1 MKFSKGQGLS
11 MASISKPYLVRASL
25 LAGFAIFMGLALS
38 FVVYQSTEN
47 VKSNAIDLV
56 SHRIPILTGINEL
69 IADLSEQER
78 VIYEYYRSQDNDTF
92 RQSSTAV
99 MNTFDMHLAVILTQD
114 RFSSEAAVIVKG
126 QQKIVVLFDDF
137 YQAMQVDEDNWDEMR
152 AILSQVSKVRRQ
164 LLPTLK
170 FIEMQTKKT
179 VDEGHQATLAQMAIS
194 RWLVIIY
201 GVAIVLIAGVI
212 SWYIRQYMLTQAK
225 NTRLALF
232 SQQNPNPILSV
243 NNVGEVVFANPAC
256 GKLLLC
262 VGYQANEVDYLLPSN
277 FLSLRQ
283 LLSSQQE
290 HSMVVEQVLNDHILQ
305 ISVYWHEEIDAY
317 DIHIKDVTERKLAEE
332 QVNHLAFYNQGT
344 NLPNQYK
351 FNRDIDN
358 AIKAGE
364 NFSIGIFS
372 IRAFDEKVSTLG
384 LESTEALVKALA
396 KNISQALPVGVYFY
410 QTNDSQF
417 GLLCNKSNNS
427 LALQKLTKVVSAV
440 AEQPLLTHCGEFF
453 VELDFGYGCY
463 PTHGDDRNF
472 LIKSAHSALAVA
484 SEDEHNNFCLYQPKF
499 SEDRQHNSE
508 LINKLRHAVAKKEL
522 FLVFQPQLDIQSN
535 RVTGIE
541 TLVRWRHGGE
551 IISPVDFIPLAEQSG
566 LIIPIG
572 QWILE
577 QACLF
582 ARRLVDLGYID
593 IVVAVNVSPRQFT
606 HPQFC
611 HTVKSTL
618 ENVQLPAQNLE
629 LEITEGVFMH
639 NEENTLAVLQQLKSF
654 GLHLSI
660 DDFGTGYS
668 SLSYLKRFPIDK
680 LKIDQSFI
688 RDCHQNDED
697 KAIIKTIV
705 SLGKSLNLSLI
716 AEGVE
721 EESHV
726 EFLRGL
732 GCDEI
737 QGYWF
742 SKPVLAEQ
750 LISLL
755 AEKGG
760 DIKVKLAPLTY
771 LPAN

>member
-1 MKFSKGQGLS
+1 MIS
-11 MASISKPYLVRASL
+11 MSKPYLIRASL
-25 LAGFAIFMGLALS
+25 LASFAIFMGLALS
-38 FVVYQSTEN
+38 FVVYQSTES
-47 VKSNAIDLV
+47 VKRNAIDLV

-78 VIYEYYRSQDNDTF
+78 VIYEYYRSQDNDVF
-92 RQSSTAV
+92 IESSTSV
-99 MNTFDMHLAVILTQD
+99 KNTFDMHLSVILSQA
-114 RFSSEAAVIVKG
+114 RFAKEASLIVEGQKEIQGLFSE
-126 QQKIVVLFDDF
+126 F
-137 YQAMQVDEDNWDEMR
+137 YQAMQLDEDNWDELR
-152 AILSQVSKVRRQ
+152 DILTKVSTVRLE

-170 FIEMQTKKT
+170 SIELQTKKT
-179 VDEGHQATLAQMAIS
+179 VDEGHKATLEQMAIS
-194 RWLVIIY
+194 HWLVIIY
-201 GVAIVLIAGVI
+201 GVAIVLIAAVI
-212 SWYIRQYMLTQAK
+212 SWYIRQYILTQAK

-232 SQQNPNPILSV
+232 SHRNPNPILSV
-243 NNVGEVVFANPAC
+243 NNLGEVVFANPASE
-256 GKLLLC
+256 KLLLC
-262 VGYQANEVDYLLPSN
+262 VGYEASDVNYLLPSN

-283 LLSSQQE
+283 QLSSEQD
-290 HSMVVEQVLNDHILQ
+290 HSVVVEQVINDHILQ
-305 ISVYWHEEIDAY
+305 VSVYWHEEIDAY
-317 DIHIKDVTERKLAEE
+317 DVHIKDVTEGKLAEE
-332 QVNHLAFYNQGT
+332 QVNHLAFYNQET

-351 FNRDIDN
+351 FNKDIDN
-358 AIKAGE
+358 AILAGE
-364 NFSIGIFS
+364 KFSVGIFA

-384 LESTEALVKALA
+384 LEATEALVKALA
-396 KNISQALPVGVYFY
+396 KNISQALPLGVYFY
-410 QTNDSQF
+410 QTNNNQF
-417 GLLCNKSNNS
+417 GLLCSQSNSS
-427 LALQKLTKVVSAV
+427 LVLQKLTKVISDV
-440 AEQPLLTHCGEFF
+440 ADQSLITHCGEFF

-463 PTHGDDRNF
+463 PVHGQERNF

-484 SEDEHNNFCLYQPKF
+484 SEDEHNNFCLYEPVF
-499 SEDRQHNSE
+499 SENKQRNIE
-508 LINKLRHAVAKKEL
+508 LINKLRHAVAKQEL

-535 RVTGIE
+535 RITGIE
-541 TLVRWRHGGE
+541 TLVRWQQGDN

-577 QACLF
+577 QACRF
-582 ARRLVDLGYID
+582 AKQLVDLGYID
-593 IVVAVNVSPRQFT
+593 IVVAVNVSPRQFS

-611 HTVKSTL
+611 HTVQSVLKD
-618 ENVQLPAQNLE
+618 VKLPPQNLE

-639 NEENTLAVLQQLKSF
+639 NEENTLAVLQQLKST

-688 RDCHQNDED
+688 RDCHTNDED
-697 KAIIKTIV
+697 KAIIQTIV

-726 EFLRGL
+726 DFLRGL

-742 SKPVLAEQ
+742 SKPVLPEQ
-750 LISLL
+750 LITLL
-755 AEKGG
+755 VEKGG
-760 DIKVKLAPLTY
+760 DIQVEPLIPIT
-771 LPAN
+771 LIN

>member
-1 MKFSKGQGLS
+1 MPSMSK
-11 MASISKPYLVRASL
+11 AYLVRASL

-38 FVVYQSTEN
+38 FVVYQSTEK
-47 VKSNAIDLV
+47 VKRNAIDLV
-56 SHRIPILTGINEL
+56 SHRIPILTSINEL

-78 VIYEYYRSQDNDTF
+78 IIYEYYRSQDDERF
-92 RQSSTAV
+92 LKSSTV
-99 MNTFDMHLAVILTQD
+99 VRLTFKMHLDVILSQD
-114 RFSSEAAVIVKG
+114 RFDKEVDLIVNG
-126 QQKIVVLFDDF
+126 QQEIEALFILF
-137 YQAMQVDEDNWDEMR
+137 YQAMQVEKDNWDEMR
-152 AILSQVSKVRRQ
+152 TILSKVSTVRTD

-170 FIEMQTKKT
+170 SIEMQTKKT
-179 VDEGHQATLAQMAIS
+179 VDEGHKATLAQMEIS
-194 RWLVIIY
+194 HWLVIIY

-212 SWYIRQYMLTQAK
+212 SWYIRQYMLTQAR

-232 SQQNPNPILSV
+232 SHRNPNPILSV
-243 NNVGEVVFANPAC
+243 NNLGEVVFANPAC
-256 GKLLLC
+256 GKLLLS
-262 VGYQANEVDYLLPSN
+262 VGYQAEEVEYLLPSN
-277 FLSLRQ
+277 FISLRQ

-290 HSMVVEQVLNDHILQ
+290 HNDTVEQVLNDHVLQ

-332 QVNHLAFYNQGT
+332 KVNHLAFYNQGT

-351 FNRDIDN
+351 FNNDIDN
-358 AIKAGE
+358 AITTSSR
-364 NFSIGIFS
+364 FSVGIFT
-372 IRAFDEKVSTLG
+372 ICAFDEKVSTLG
-384 LESTEALVKALA
+384 LEATEALVKILA
-396 KNISQALPVGVYFY
+396 KNVSQALPTGVGFY
-410 QTNDSQF
+410 QVNDSQF
-417 GLLCNKSNNS
+417 GLLYANS
-427 LALQKLTKVVSAV
+427 DNTLALQKLTKLVSDI
-440 AEQPLLTHCGEFF
+440 AEQPLLTNFGEFF

-463 PTHGDDRNF
+463 PIHGDDRNV

-484 SEDEHNNFCLYQPKF
+484 SENEHNNFCLYEAKF
-499 SEDRQHNSE
+499 SENRQRNIE
-508 LINKLRHAVAKKEL
+508 LINKLRHAVAKQEL

-535 RVTGIE
+535 RITGIE
-541 TLVRWRHGGE
+541 TLVRWRHEGS

-577 QACLF
+577 QASIF
-582 ARRLVDLGYID
+582 AKQLVDLGYID

-611 HTVKSTL
+611 HTVQRVL
-618 ENVQLPAQNLE
+618 ADVNLPPRNLE

-639 NEENTLAVLQQLKSF
+639 NEENTLAVLQQLKSL

-688 RDCHQNDED
+688 RDCHKNDED
-697 KAIIKTIV
+697 KAIIKTII

-726 EFLRGL
+726 DFLRGL

-742 SKPVLAEQ
+742 SKPVLAGQ
-750 LISLL
+750 LIDLL
-755 AEKGG
+755 AKKGG
-760 DIKVKLAPLTY
+760 DIQVEPLRSI
-771 LPAN
+771 PIA

>member
-1 MKFSKGQGLS
+1 MTS
-11 MASISKPYLVRASL
+11 MSRPYLVRASL

-38 FVVYQSTEN
+38 VVVYQSTVN

-56 SHRIPILTGINEL
+56 SHRIPILTSINEL
-69 IADLSEQER
+69 MADLSEQER
-78 VIYEYYRSQDNDTF
+78 VIYEFYRSQDNDSF
-92 RQSSTAV
+92 NKSSTEV
-99 MNTFDMHLAVILTQD
+99 KNTFNMHLAVILSQD
-114 RFSSEAAVIVKG
+114 RFSNEANLIFEG
-126 QQKIVVLFDDF
+126 QQEIQALFNTF
-137 YQAMQVDEDNWDEMR
+137 YQGMQANADNWDELR
-152 AILSQVSKVRRQ
+152 DILSQVSSVRRR

-170 FIEMQTKKT
+170 SIELQTKKT
-179 VDEGHQATLAQMAIS
+179 VDEGHQATLDQMAIS
-194 RWLVIIY
+194 HWLVIVY
-201 GVAIVLIAGVI
+201 GITIVLIAGVI
-212 SWYIRQYMLTQAK
+212 SWYIRQYILTQAK

-232 SQQNPNPILSV
+232 SHRNPNPILSV
-243 NNVGEVVFANPAC
+243 NNLGEVVFANPAC
-256 GKLLLC
+256 EKLLLC
-262 VGYQANEVDYLLPSN
+262 VGHQSDEVNYLLPSN
-277 FLSLRQ
+277 FISLRQ
-283 LLSSQQE
+283 QLSAQQE
-290 HSMVVEQVLNDHILQ
+290 HSLVVEQVLKDHILQ
-305 ISVYWHEEIDAY
+305 ISIYWHEEIDAY
-317 DIHIKDVTERKLAEE
+317 DIHIKDVTERKQAEE
-332 QVNHLAFYNQGT
+332 QVKHLAFYNQET

-351 FNRDIDN
+351 FNNDIDE
-358 AIKAGE
+358 AIAKDDD
-364 NFSIGIFS
+364 FSVGIFT
-372 IRAFDEKVSTLG
+372 IRSFDEKVTTLG
-384 LESTEALVKALA
+384 LEATEALIKALA
-396 KNISQALPVGVYFY
+396 KKISQALPAGVYFY

-417 GLLCNKSNNS
+417 ALLCTKSKS
-427 LALQKLTKVVSAV
+427 ILGLQNLTKTITDI
-440 AEQPLLTHCGEFF
+440 AEQSLITHCGEFF

-463 PTHGDDRNF
+463 PLHGDDRNV
-472 LIKSAHSALAVA
+472 LIKSAHNALAIA
-484 SEDEHNNFCLYQPKF
+484 REDEHNNFCLFEPVF
-499 SEDRQHNSE
+499 SENKQKNSE
-508 LINKLRHAVAKKEL
+508 LINKLRHAVAKQEL

-535 RVTGIE
+535 RITGIE
-541 TLVRWRHGGE
+541 TLVRWKHDGE

-582 ARRLVDLGYID
+582 AKRLVDLGYLD

-611 HTVKSTL
+611 HTVKSVL
-618 ENVQLPAQNLE
+618 SDVQLPAQNLE

-639 NEENTLAVLQQLKSF
+639 NEESTLAVLQHLKSL

-688 RDCHQNDED
+688 RDCHKNDED
-697 KAIIKTIV
+697 KAIIETIV
-705 SLGKSLNLSLI
+705 SLGKSLKLSLI

-742 SKPVLAEQ
+742 SRPIVAEQ
-750 LISLL
+750 LMELL
-755 AEKGG
+755 EQKGG
-760 DIKVKLAPLTY
+760 DIKVEPLKSISIT
-771 LPAN
+771 

>member
-1 MKFSKGQGLS
+1 
-11 MASISKPYLVRASL
+11 MASISKPYLLRASL
-25 LAGFAIFMGLALS
+25 LAAFAIFMGLALS

-47 VKSNAIDLV
+47 VKTNAIDLV
-56 SHRIPILTGINEL
+56 SNRIPILTSINEL
-69 IADLSEQER
+69 MADLSEQER
-78 VIYEYYRSQDNDTF
+78 VIYEYYRSQENDSF
-92 RQSSTAV
+92 LKSSAV
-99 MNTFDMHLAVILTQD
+99 VKNTFNMHLAIILKQI
-114 RFSSEAAVIVKG
+114 RFEKEAAIIVKG
-126 QQKIVVLFDDF
+126 QQDIEVLFDNF

-152 AILSQVSKVRRQ
+152 VILTKVSTIRRQ

-170 FIEMQTKKT
+170 SIEMQTKKT
-179 VDEGHQATLAQMAIS
+179 VDEGHQATLKQMAIS
-194 RWLVIIY
+194 HWLVIVY
-201 GVAIVLIAGVI
+201 GIAIVLIAGI
-212 SWYIRQYMLTQAK
+212 TSWYLRLYMLTQAK

-232 SQQNPNPILSV
+232 SHRNPNPILSV
-243 NNVGEVVFANPAC
+243 NNLGEVVFANPAC
-256 GKLLLC
+256 DKLLVS
-262 VGYQANEVDYLLPSN
+262 VGYKAEEVEYLLPNN

-283 LLSSQQE
+283 QLSSQNE
-290 HSMVVEQVLNDHILQ
+290 HNSVVEQVLNDHVLH

-332 QVNHLAFYNQGT
+332 RVNLLAFYNQAT

-351 FNRDIDN
+351 FNNDIDN

-364 NFSIGIFS
+364 KFSIGIFS
-372 IRAFDEKVSTLG
+372 IRSFDEKVSALG
-384 LESTEALVKALA
+384 LEATEALVNTLA
-396 KNISQALPVGVYFY
+396 KNISLALPTGVLFY

-417 GLLCNKSNNS
+417 GLLCSKSNNS
-427 LALQKLTKVVSAV
+427 LALQQLTKLVSDV
-440 AEQPLLTHCGEFF
+440 AEQPLLTQCGEFF

-463 PTHGDDRNF
+463 PIHGDDRNF
-472 LIKSAHSALAVA
+472 LIKSAHNALVIA
-484 SEDEHNNFCLYQPKF
+484 SEDEHNNFCLYEPRF
-499 SEDRQHNSE
+499 SENSQKNIE

-541 TLVRWRHGGE
+541 TLVRWRHGGD
-551 IISPVDFIPLAEQSG
+551 IISPVNFIPLAEQSG

-577 QACLF
+577 QACQF
-582 ARRLVDLGYID
+582 AKQLVDLGYID
-593 IVVAVNVSPRQFT
+593 IIVAVNVSPRQFT

-611 HTVKSTL
+611 HSVRNAL
-618 ENVQLPAQNLE
+618 ADVGLPPHNLE

-639 NEENTLAVLQQLKSF
+639 NEEVTLAVLQQLKST

-688 RDCHQNDED
+688 RDCHENDED
-697 KAIIKTIV
+697 RAIIKTIV

-726 EFLRGL
+726 DFLRGL
-732 GCDEI
+732 GCEEI

-742 SKPVLAEQ
+742 SKPILPEQ

-755 AEKGG
+755 AEQGG
-760 DIKVKLAPLTY
+760 DIKVESAHY
-771 LPAN
+771 LPVK

>member
-1 MKFSKGQGLS
+1 M
-11 MASISKPYLVRASL
+11 SKPYLLRASL
-25 LAGFAIFMGLALS
+25 LAGFAIFMGVALS
-38 FVVYQSTEN
+38 FVVYQSTEK

-56 SHRIPILTGINEL
+56 SHRIPILTSINEL
-69 IADLSEQER
+69 MADLSEQER
-78 VIYEYYRSQDNDTF
+78 VIYEFYRSQDNATF
-92 RQSSTAV
+92 IESSTV
-99 MNTFDMHLAVILTQD
+99 VKNTFDMHLAVILSQA
-114 RFSSEAAVIVKG
+114 RFASEADLIVKG
-126 QQKIVVLFDDF
+126 QQEIQGLFSEF
-137 YQAMQVDEDNWDEMR
+137 YQAMQINEDNWDEMR
-152 AILSQVSKVRRQ
+152 DILSQVTSVRKQ

-170 FIEMQTKKT
+170 SIEHQTKQT

-194 RWLVIIY
+194 HWLVIFY
-201 GVAIVLIAGVI
+201 GISIVLIAGVV
-212 SWYIRQYMLTQAK
+212 SWYIRQYILTQAK

-232 SQQNPNPILSV
+232 SHRNPNPILSV
-243 NNVGEVVFANPAC
+243 SNLGEVVFANPAC

-262 VGYQANEVDYLLPSN
+262 VGYQADEVNYLLPCN
-277 FLSLRQ
+277 FLSLREMIA
-283 LLSSQQE
+283 SQQD
-290 HSMVVEQVLNDHILQ
+290 HSIVVEQVLNERILQ
-305 ISVYWHEEIDAY
+305 ISIYWHKELDAY
-317 DIHIKDVTERKLAEE
+317 DIHIIDVTERKLAEE
-332 QVNHLAFYNQGT
+332 QVNHLAFYNQET

-351 FNRDIDN
+351 FNNDIDE
-358 AIKAGE
+358 AILRGKD
-364 NFSIGIFS
+364 FSVGVFA
-372 IRAFDEKVSTLG
+372 IRAFNEKVSTLG
-384 LESTEALVKALA
+384 LEATEALVKAVA
-396 KNISQALPVGVYFY
+396 NKISDALPVGVYFY

-417 GLLCNKSNNS
+417 GLMCSESNNT
-427 LALQKLTKVVSAV
+427 LALQKLTQAITEV
-440 AEQPLLTHCGEFF
+440 AEKSLVTHCGEFF
-453 VELDFGYGCY
+453 IELDFGYGCY
-463 PTHGDDRNF
+463 PSHGDDRNV
-472 LIKSAHSALAVA
+472 LIKSAHSALAIA
-484 SEDEHNNFCLYQPKF
+484 SEDEHNNFCLYEASF
-499 SEDRQHNSE
+499 SKNRELNSE
-508 LINKLRHAVAKKEL
+508 LINKLRHAVANQEL

-535 RVTGIE
+535 SITGIE

-566 LIIPIG
+566 LIISIG

-582 ARRLVDLGYID
+582 AKQLVDMGYID

-611 HTVKSTL
+611 HTVQSVL
-618 ENVQLPAQNLE
+618 ADIGLPPQNLE

-639 NEENTLAVLQQLKSF
+639 NEENTLAVLQQLKST

-688 RDCHQNDED
+688 RDCHQNDD
-697 KAIIKTIV
+697 DRAIVETIV

-726 EFLRGL
+726 DFLRAL

-742 SKPVLAEQ
+742 SRPIEAGPLV
-750 LISLL
+750 SLL

-760 DIKVKLAPLTY
+760 DIKVEPLRSI
-771 LPAN
+771 PMA

>member
-1 MKFSKGQGLS
+1 M
-11 MASISKPYLVRASL
+11 SKPYLVRASL

-38 FVVYQSTEN
+38 FVVYQSTAN

-56 SHRIPILTGINEL
+56 SNRIPILTSINEL

-78 VIYEYYRSQDNDTF
+78 IIYEYYRSQDNDTF
-92 RQSSTAV
+92 IASSTQV
-99 MNTFDMHLAVILTQD
+99 KNTFDMHLAVILLQD
-114 RFSSEAAVIVKG
+114 GFTKEAAVIVKS
-126 QQKIVVLFDDF
+126 QQDIVALFDDF
-137 YQAMQVDEDNWDEMR
+137 YQAMQVDADNWDELR
-152 AILSQVSKVRRQ
+152 VILTKVSTVRRQ

-170 FIEMQTKKT
+170 FIEQQTKQT
-179 VDEGHQATLAQMAIS
+179 VDEGHKATLEQMAIS
-194 RWLVIIY
+194 DWLVIFY
-201 GVAIVLIAGVI
+201 GISIVLIASVI
-212 SWYIRQYMLTQAK
+212 SWYIRQYMLTQEK

-232 SQQNPNPILSV
+232 SHQNPNPILSV
-243 NNVGEVVFANPAC
+243 NNLGDVVFANPAS
-256 GKLLLC
+256 KNLLLC
-262 VGYQANEVDYLLPSN
+262 VGLQATDFNHLLPSN
-277 FLSLRQ
+277 FLSIRQ
-283 LLSSQQE
+283 QLTSQQDYQIT
-290 HSMVVEQVLNDHILQ
+290 VEQMLNDHILQ
-305 ISVYWHEEIDAY
+305 ISVYWHEEVDAY
-317 DIHIKDVTERKLAEE
+317 DIHIKDVTERILAEE
-332 QVNHLAFYNQGT
+332 QVKNLAFYNQET

-351 FNRDIDN
+351 FNKDIDS
-358 AIKAGE
+358 AIATGD

-384 LESTEALVKALA
+384 LEAIEALVKALA
-396 KNISQALPVGVYFY
+396 INISNALPTGVSFY
-410 QTNDSQF
+410 QVNGSQF
-417 GLLCNKSNNS
+417 GLLCTKSNNT
-427 LALQKLTKVVSAV
+427 LALQKLTKTVSKV
-440 AEQPLLTHCGEFF
+440 ADQSLITHCGEFF

-463 PTHGDDRNF
+463 PTHGEDHNI
-472 LIKSAHSALAVA
+472 LIKCAHSALAIA
-484 SEDEHNNFCLYQPKF
+484 SEAQHDNFCLYEPIF
-499 SEDRQHNSE
+499 SEKRLHNIE
-508 LINKLRHAVAKKEL
+508 LINKLRHAVAKQEL
-522 FLVFQPQLDIQSN
+522 FLVFQPQLDLETN

-541 TLVRWRHGGE
+541 TLVRWRHE
-551 IISPVDFIPLAEQSG
+551 DNIISPVDFIPLAEQSG

-577 QACLF
+577 QACRF
-582 ARRLVDLGYID
+582 AKQLVDLGYID
-593 IVVAVNVSPRQFT
+593 IVVAVNVSPRQFS
-606 HPQFC
+606 HPQFY
-611 HTVKSTL
+611 HSVQSALAAVK
-618 ENVQLPAQNLE
+618 LPSRNLE

-639 NEENTLAVLQQLKSF
+639 NEENTLAVLQQLKSI

-726 EFLRGL
+726 EFLRSL

-742 SKPVLAEQ
+742 SKPVLPEQ
-750 LISLL
+750 LITLL
-755 AEKGG
+755 VEKGG
-760 DIKVKLAPLTY
+760 DIQVEPLSY
-771 LPAN
+771 LPSA